1 MAPISPSSSNS
12 SGNNDSG
19 FQWWTTQPISSRGNS
34 WISEHTE
41 LRNPVAD
48 RQTFISQGRPLYSN
62 QGHQTEPVSFWQ
74 GTKNLFNWGTTQAT
88 NLLDFSLD
96 IASGGA
102 NFLNTKSDKV
112 LDVMSEVGGWS
123 LRNELL
129 PKPGSFEDTALNF
142 TLNASGPTEQFGNT
156 YSLTPSFIGR
166 LGSAVDAA
174 TGLLSTFEALHNERE
189 TGSVLYP
196 ETMKAT
202 WTTLAKSSAAYAG
215 GSLAATGT
223 LAVAGLLGAG
233 LFATGVATIAVG
245 TAAAVGAGYAT
256 GKFLEWFDS
265 L

>member
-1 MAPISPSSSNS
+1 MAPISPSSANNG
-12 SGNNDSG
+12 GNNDSG
-19 FQWWTTQPISSRGNS
+19 FQWWTTQPISSRGSS
-34 WISEHTE
+34 WIGEQRE
-41 LRNPVAD
+41 LRSPVAD
-48 RQTFISQGRPLYSN
+48 RPTFISQGRPQYSN
-62 QGHQTEPVSFWQ
+62 QGLQREPISFWQ
-74 GTKNLFNWGTTQAT
+74 GTKNLFNWGATQAT

-96 IASGGA
+96 IASRGS
-102 NFLNTKSDKV
+102 NFLNTQSDKV
-112 LDVMSEVGGWS
+112 LDVMSELGGWS
-123 LRNELL
+123 LRNQIL
-129 PKPGSFEDTALNF
+129 PKPGSLEDTALNI

-156 YSLTPSFIGR
+156 YSLTPSFISR
-166 LGSAVDAA
+166 FGSAVDAA

-189 TGSVLYP
+189 TGSVFYP

-233 LFATGVATIAVG
+233 IFATGAATIAVG
-245 TAAAVGAGYAT
+245 TVAAVGAGYAT